1 MEVEHII
8 RPFDTD
14 TPLKDKFVYISH
26 GWQMFAKEDRFRT
39 PTVKLARGCYDNRTY
54 SYVGSISL
62 LDEDTHEIKVCA
74 CYLPQLKLN
83 SEQSKVFDELLD
95 HIQEEYF
102 NGENATR
109 KFDRETLHELMD
121 EIYSSLDDYLCD
133 GIYLGELMQRFN
145 ATEIDLSEL
154 CFMLRDVRAKY

>member
-1 MEVEHII
+1 MKVEDII
-8 RPFDTD
+8 HPLNYD
-14 TPLKDKFVYISH
+14 TPRKDKFLFIAH
-26 GWQMFAKEDRFRT
+26 GWQMFAREDRFRT
-39 PTVKLARGCYDNRTY
+39 PTVKLARNCYDIRTY

-62 LDEDTHEIKVCA
+62 LDEDTSEIKVCA
-74 CYLPQLKLN
+74 CYLPQLQLN

-109 KFDRETLHELMD
+109 TFDRETLHELMD
-121 EIYSSLDDYLCD
+121 EIYSSLDDYLRD

-145 ATEIDLSEL
+145 VTEIDLSEL
-154 CFMLRDVRAKY
+154 CFMLREVRSK